1 MIAAAA
7 GGAPRSHGTMP
18 LRPGYSPPAIT
29 VLARTETSRTIVV
42 GSSYEASEGTYPRV
56 VQLGTVHLRVRFRYF
71 SLFRVLTSHS
81 TMATL
86 QLLRIESAPLPFT
99 APLAPWPCRFP
110 SRFAFRR
117 QCEILKRLCGR
128 ACSPATAPAPSA
140 PCASSSEHH
149 WLQTGNLVGF
159 QCSERRGCLQHLR
172 G

>member
-1 MIAAAA
+1 MARCHSGPDTPHRRNRTGANGNIANHC
-7 GGAPRSHGTMP
+7 GGELVRGVGGSLSPGT
-18 LRPGYSPPAIT
+18 
-29 VLARTETSRTIVV
+29 
-42 GSSYEASEGTYPRV
+42 

-99 APLAPWPCRFP
+99 APWPALPPWPCRFP

-128 ACSPATAPAPSA
+128 ACSPATAPAPRA

-149 WLQTGNLVGF
+149 RLQTGNLVGF
-159 QCSERRGCLQHLR
+159 QSSERRGCLQHLR